1 MLSLIKDLIVK
12 KTAKVAANN
21 NNVVKKKK
29 IGRPAGNSK
38 IQQMLELKE
47 AELLME
53 AVDEFETAFNK
64 LKTILNKALYK

>member
-21 NNVVKKKK
+21 NNLVKKKK
-29 IGRPAGNSK
+29 IGRPAGKSK
-38 IQQMLELKE
+38 IQQILELKE